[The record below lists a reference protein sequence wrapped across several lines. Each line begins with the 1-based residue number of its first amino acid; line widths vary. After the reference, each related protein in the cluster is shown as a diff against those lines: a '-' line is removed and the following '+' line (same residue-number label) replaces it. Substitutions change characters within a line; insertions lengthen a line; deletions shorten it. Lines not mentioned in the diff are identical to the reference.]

1 MTDHVLTARD
11 LTIGYTHGR
20 RTPAVVVEALN
31 VTLRAGELVCLVGPN
46 GAGKSTLMR
55 TLGGMQPA
63 LAGDVRLGG
72 DDVFSLDAQDLAR
85 RMSVVL
91 TERVE
96 VGNLS
101 AYALVALGRHPY
113 TDWTGRLSEHDEAV
127 VRWAIDAV
135 GARPLAARP
144 VNELSDGERQKI
156 MIARALAQEPL
167 VMLLDEPTAF
177 LDLPNRVEVM
187 RVLRHLAGTTGR
199 AILLSTHDLDLA
211 LRSADTIWLLPRG
224 GPLYTGA
231 PEDLVLNG
239 AFEATFRG
247 DGVVFDRQSGAFSI
261 QMPPSGT
268 VTLAGDGL
276 GAVWTRRAL
285 ERAGFQVRA
294 SDNPGEVLARISV
307 CERAGDTIWTINTHG
322 LAQEHATLYAVIA
335 CLREAAQQFKE
346 D

>member
-1 MTDHVLTARD
+1 MTGDVLTARN
-11 LTIGYTHGR
+11 LSIGYTHGR
-20 RTPAVVVEALN
+20 RTPAVVAQDLN

-55 TLGGMQPA
+55 TLGGMQSA
-63 LAGDVRLGG
+63 LAGDVHLGG
-72 DDVFSLDAQDLAR
+72 DDVFSLNAQDLAR

-187 RVLRHLAGTTGR
+187 RVLRHLAGSTGR

-261 QMPPSGT
+261 QMPFNGT
-268 VTLAGDGL
+268 VALEGDGL
-276 GAVWTRRAL
+276 GTVWTRRAL
-285 ERAGFQVRA
+285 ERAGFQVQEA
-294 SDNPGEVLARISV
+294 GHTGEVLARISV
-307 CERAGDTIWTINTHG
+307 CERADGPTWAVITHG
-322 LAQEHATLYAVIA
+322 PAHEHESLYAVIA
-335 CLREAAQQFKE
+335 SLREAAQRVKE
-346 D
+346 V